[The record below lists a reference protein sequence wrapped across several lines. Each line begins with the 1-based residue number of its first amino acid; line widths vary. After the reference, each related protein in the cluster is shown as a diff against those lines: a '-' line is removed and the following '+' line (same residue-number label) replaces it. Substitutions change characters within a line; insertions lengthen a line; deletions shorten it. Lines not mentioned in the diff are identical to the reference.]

1 MPASQLKA
9 SNGVPED
16 EEPDDFWSDLANLP
30 ALDELCRQLEAEGTE
45 TKDPLAQ
52 SSLPEEEEDFFR
64 SVLNVAPFQP
74 SNQYTGTGPE
84 WSADCWDP
92 SKEDIWWNGAE
103 NQDSFQFLQGAEAGA
118 GTCYSEEYGFDNAAS
133 ENSWHDY
140 YIRWNNADPDLWSAD
155 LEGWNGNLLQTMES
169 GKTGLQRGARPVR
182 PPGPAP
188 VHSGIVQSA
197 TEFDKGT
204 LFPHKSVP
212 KRKVIKGS
220 FDEKTGPITTAM
232 IRNVPNK
239 CTRKQLLDELD
250 RAGLHASYDFVYMPM
265 DQSTGCNVGYAF
277 VNFVNPEAFDQ
288 CVASLSGRRMF
299 QLPSGKKT
307 HKNIIVSPA
316 HLQGL
321 ESNLK
326 HYRDCAVAHT
336 PNRPLR
342 MGSLRAAE
350 ARDCD
355 DSS

>member
-1 MPASQLKA
+1 MTAIFQPASQLQTP
-9 SNGVPED
+9 NGTQDD

-30 ALDELCRQLEAEGTE
+30 ALDELCRKLDTEG
-45 TKDPLAQ
+45 KALGDPLAPL
-52 SSLPEEEEDFFR
+52 SSEEEDFFR
-64 SVLNVAPFQP
+64 SVVDAAPFEP
-74 SNQYTGTGPE
+74 SSQYSGTKLE
-84 WSADCWDP
+84 WSADCWSP
-92 SKEDIWWNGAE
+92 SKGDRPWWGE
-103 NQDSFQFLQGAEAGA
+103 SQDQSSSMYQGGS
-118 GTCYSEEYGFDNAAS
+118 GILYSEEYGFDNSS

-140 YIRWNNADPDLWSAD
+140 YLSWSNADPAVWSAE
-155 LEGWNGNLLQTMES
+155 LEGWNTHHDAIGRGIAAQRSRPGRPLATAVEPS
-169 GKTGLQRGARPVR
+169 GEVQATEPDRGA
-182 PPGPAP
+182 A
-188 VHSGIVQSA
+188 
-197 TEFDKGT
+197 
-204 LFPHKSVP
+204 FPHKSVP
-212 KRKVIKGS
+212 KRKVIKGT

-250 RAGLHASYDFVYMPM
+250 RAGLHGSYDFVYMPM

-288 CVASLSGRRMF
+288 CVGSLSGRRMF

-321 ESNLK
+321 DSNLK

-342 MGSLRAAE
+342 MASHRAASE
-350 ARDCD
+350 TKDGD
-355 DSS
+355 GESS